1 VEREDLHIQEVFA
14 LYGTL
19 AMFQMAKGDKKAA
32 AAFRKSL
39 ESLVEDEDEE
49 DERRV
54 DQVKRL
60 VDSVDPIGRFK
71 AVLKAAVKSGPPSH
85 RRGS

>member
-1 VEREDLHIQEVFA
+1 MEREDLHIQEVFA

-39 ESLVEDEDEE
+39 ESLVEDEE

>member
-39 ESLVEDEDEE
+39 ESLVEDEE